1 MRAELL
7 RLGVLSPHEI
17 ESLLAR
23 LARETGQAFTSKACA
38 AVRDLCVH
46 RLAWVAVFRPEVP
59 GPRFMPAGST
69 LPAGAWRRQGWV
81 ARREGAARGTPRA
94 GSRTWLLRADGT
106 PGTPWGRPAS
116 VRAIL
121 VTGAGGTFVDPL
133 GPSTTGALTG
143 AGGSDEGKDKDEAKA
158 GKKKKNK
165 A

>member
-116 VRAIL
+116 V
-121 VTGAGGTFVDPL
+121 PCL
-133 GPSTTGALTG
+133 GPSTTGARSG
-143 AGGSDEGKDKDEAKA
+143 AGGSDEGKDKDEAK
-158 GKKKKNK
+158 GREKEKE
-165 A
+165 